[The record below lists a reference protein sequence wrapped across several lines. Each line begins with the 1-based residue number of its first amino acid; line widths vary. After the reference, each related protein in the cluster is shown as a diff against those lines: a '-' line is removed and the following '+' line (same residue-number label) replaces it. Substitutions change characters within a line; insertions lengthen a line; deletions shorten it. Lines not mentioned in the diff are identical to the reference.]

1 MFNTHSGT
9 TKFLSAGVLLAAL
22 SLNAQAQE
30 EPKKAAA
37 PKADAAVKKTATA
50 EAFIGTPDKIKWS
63 PFAPGVEFGPVYGN
77 CDKPGAPCV
86 FQLRLAA
93 GAKIPPHWHP
103 VDENVTV
110 LSGTFLAGMGDTLDE
125 SKMLTLAPGSYVLM
139 PRRMHHFA
147 MAKTAAIVQVHGVGP
162 FKINYVNAADDPAK
176 AAKSGD

>member
-1 MFNTHSGT
+1 MFNTHSKM
-9 TKFLSAGVLLAAL
+9 TKFVSVAVLLTAL
-22 SLNAQAQE
+22 SLNAQVETQAQE
-30 EPKKAAA
+30 QPKKTAA
-37 PKADAAVKKTATA
+37 KKTATA

-110 LSGTFLAGMGDTLDE
+110 LSGTFMAGMGDILAE
-125 SKMLTLAPGSYVLM
+125 SKLLSLAPGSYVLM

-147 MAKTAAIVQVHGVGP
+147 MAKTAALVQVHGVGP

-176 AAKSGD
+176 SGKSGD